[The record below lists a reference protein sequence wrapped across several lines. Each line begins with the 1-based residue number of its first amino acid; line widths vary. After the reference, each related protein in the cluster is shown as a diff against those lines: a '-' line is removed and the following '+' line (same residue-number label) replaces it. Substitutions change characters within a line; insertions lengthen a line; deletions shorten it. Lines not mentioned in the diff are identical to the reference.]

1 LSVCIVVRPASTEDL
16 GLLSEH
22 LHLWGPPDYHER
34 KLREQCTGKV
44 AWLIAWYDGLPA
56 GHLQI
61 GWSGTDRPELLP
73 HLGDCP
79 HISRVGV
86 RADMRSQGIG
96 SALLEAAEGLIRLR
110 GYTRVGLGVGI
121 ENMGARRLYERLG
134 YRDAHL
140 GTYTIRWHRYQGRAI
155 SEQVEEVCRYLW
167 KEL

>member
-1 LSVCIVVRPASTEDL
+1 MTVPIAVRPASTEDL
-16 GLLSEH
+16 CLLNEH
-22 LHLWGPPDYHER
+22 LHLWGPPDYHRR
-34 KLREQCTGKV
+34 KLTEQRTGEIV
-44 AWLIAWYDGLPA
+44 WLIAWSDDLPV

-61 GWSGTDRPELLP
+61 GWSGTDRPELRA

-96 SALLEAAEGLIRLR
+96 SALVEAAEDLIRMR

-121 ENMGARRLYERLG
+121 DNVRARRLYERLG
-134 YRDAHL
+134 YSDIGL
-140 GTYTIRWHRYQGRAI
+140 GAYTISWYQYEGSDIRERI
-155 SEQVEEVCRYLW
+155 EEVCQYLW